1 MTKKKQ
7 EDDTNYTFL
16 LRCMAAL
23 TAAAIVTAG
32 VIAAVTLKS
41 AAAATTAALA
51 TNPLLASAFIFTPIL
66 PIALVAIGLVFVLP
80 FLFSCNNNTYTTVR
94 TTAAPGYSSYS
105 FYSPLYTTSDPYYD
119 GHYDTGT
126 TVYVNNDHSH
136 GHPSSRGAEPSH
148 DDGHMHEHG
157 GSHRHGHF

>member
-16 LRCMAAL
+16 LRCMGAL
-23 TAAAIVTAG
+23 TAAAVVTAG
-32 VIAAVTLKS
+32 VIAAVTLNS
-41 AAAATTAALA
+41 AAAAATTAVA
-51 TNPLLASAFIFTPIL
+51 TKTLLASALIFTPIL

-80 FLFSCNNNTYTTVR
+80 FLFACNNNTHTTVR
-94 TTAAPGYSSYS
+94 TTATPGYNSYG
-105 FYSPLYTTSDPYYD
+105 FYSPVYTADPYYH
-119 GHYDTGT
+119 GHYDTGS

-136 GHPSSRGAEPSH
+136 GHPSSHGTVHTH
-148 DDGHMHEHG
+148 DNSHMHEHG

>member
-16 LRCMAAL
+16 LRCMTAL

-41 AAAATTAALA
+41 TTATAAAIATKT
-51 TNPLLASAFIFTPIL
+51 LLASAFIFTPIL

-80 FLFSCNNNTYTTVR
+80 FLFACNNNTYTTVR
-94 TTAAPGYSSYS
+94 TTATPGYSSYG
-105 FYSPLYTTSDPYYD
+105 FYSPVYTAAPY
-119 GHYDTGT
+119 GHYDTGS

-136 GHPSSRGAEPSH
+136 GHPTSH
-148 DDGHMHEHG
+148 RTVHIHDGGHIHEHG
-157 GSHRHGHF
+157 GSRSHQHGRF

>member
-41 AAAATTAALA
+41 AAATTAALA
-51 TNPLLASAFIFTPIL
+51 TKTLLASTFIFTPIV
-66 PIALVAIGLVFVLP
+66 PIALVAIGLVFILP
-80 FLFSCNNNTYTTVR
+80 FLFACNNNTYTSVR
-94 TTAAPGYSSYS
+94 TTATPGYSSYG
-105 FYSPLYTTSDPYYD
+105 FYSPIYTADPYYTTSS
-119 GHYDTGT
+119 

-136 GHPSSRGAEPSH
+136 GHPDPTAHHRDG
-148 DDGHMHEHG
+148 GHMHGHG
-157 GSHRHGHF
+157 DSHRHGHF